1 MDSKCTYIIGFDIC
15 DNDPLRDAFVQKL
28 KEELNAQRINQS
40 CYKVNLDKTVSEMQ
54 DCLLSICK
62 TCASEYGKFHE
73 SDFVKLYCS
82 AYLADYHAVNKHE
95 IYEYNI
101 NLLK

>member
-40 CYKVNLDKTVSEMQ
+40 CYKVNLDKRVSEMQ
-54 DCLLSICK
+54 DRLLSICK
-62 TCASEYGKFHE
+62 TCVSDCEKFNKN
-73 SDFVKLYCS
+73 DFVKLYCS
-82 AYLADYHAVNKHE
+82 ACCADYHAVNKHE

-101 NLLK
+101 KLLK

>member
-40 CYKVNLDKTVSEMQ
+40 CYKMCSNISVVAMQ
-54 DCLLSICK
+54 DRLAKLCK
-62 TCASEYGKFHE
+62 DCSTNYGQFNQD
-73 SDFVKLYCS
+73 DFVKLYC
-82 AYLADYHAVNKHE
+82 AACNADYNTEHKFD
-95 IYEYNI
+95 ICEYNI
-101 NLLK
+101 NI

>member
-40 CYKVNLDKTVSEMQ
+40 CYKVNIDKNVSEMQ
-54 DCLLSICK
+54 DCLLLICK

>member
-1 MDSKCTYIIGFDIC
+1 MDSKCTYIRGFDIC

-40 CYKVNLDKTVSEMQ
+40 CYKVNLDKNVSEMQ

>member
-15 DNDPLRDAFVQKL
+15 DNDPLRDAFVQKM

-40 CYKVNLDKTVSEMQ
+40 CYKVNLDKNVSEMQ